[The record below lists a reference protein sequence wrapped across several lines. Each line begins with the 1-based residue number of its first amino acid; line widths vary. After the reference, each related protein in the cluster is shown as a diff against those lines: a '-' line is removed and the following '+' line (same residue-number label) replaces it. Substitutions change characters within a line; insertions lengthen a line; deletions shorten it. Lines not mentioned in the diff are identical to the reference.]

1 MGLALAIYPRGGLRV
16 LVGVLNPF
24 VVCVFKFRD
33 ITENASSHALAR
45 DLGDARS
52 SIGRYLEFYN
62 TKRPQTGA
70 RPTRRVSIR
79 RPNWSP
85 IWRRR
90 EFSAVRW
97 TRLRSGYALPASP
110 QRAKPRRE
118 KNPAG
123 LHLSFAGIL
132 F

>member
-97 TRLRSGYALPASP
+97 T
-110 QRAKPRRE
+110 
-118 KNPAG
+118 
-123 LHLSFAGIL
+123 
-132 F
+132 